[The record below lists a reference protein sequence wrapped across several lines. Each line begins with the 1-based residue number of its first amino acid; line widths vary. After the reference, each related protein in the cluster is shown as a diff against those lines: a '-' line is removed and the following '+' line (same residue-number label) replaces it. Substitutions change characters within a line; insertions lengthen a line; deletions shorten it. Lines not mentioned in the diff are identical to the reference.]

1 MTKSLF
7 GGSAAIATA
16 LLTMTTF
23 FYPSPLAAEP
33 AHSTQEPV
41 QQKQQE
47 PAQEQK
53 VVPSPPAPLAEISLP
68 PSEIIAAPPA
78 PIAPVPVAAA
88 VVDVMPVMPPP
99 PAPKPA
105 TKVVEE
111 APAASQQA
119 YVATAYCLPGRT
131 ASGRPVAKGLI
142 AADPRVLPMGTRVRL
157 DAGPYSGEYTV
168 ADVGGAVKG
177 RKIDVWVPTG
187 SEARRFGRR
196 QVKLTVL
203 SYGAKK
209 RAKGRK

>member
-7 GGSAAIATA
+7 GGSAAVATA

-23 FYPSPLAAEP
+23 FYAPPLAAEP
-33 AHSTQEPV
+33 AHTGTQEPV
-41 QQKQQE
+41 QQQE
-47 PAQEQK
+47 QTLAQEQK
-53 VVPSPPAPLAEISLP
+53 VVPVPPAPLAEISLL
-68 PSEIIAAPPA
+68 PSEIIAP
-78 PIAPVPVAAA
+78 PVPSATVPVPAVAD
-88 VVDVMPVMPPP
+88 VVPVMPPP
-99 PAPKPA
+99 TAPKAA

-111 APAASQQA
+111 SPAASQQA
-119 YVATAYCLPGRT
+119 YVATAYCLSGRT
-131 ASGRPVAKGLI
+131 ASGRPVSKGLI

-177 RKIDVWVPTG
+177 RKIDVWVPSG

-203 SYGAKK
+203 SYGTRR
-209 RAKGRK
+209 RAKGSK